1 MIRLERNII
10 SSWIDRNPMLHLKR
24 TGAYLKY
31 VATFWDTVFDTPLRD
46 IDQFRLYLADKNRCN
61 LTKREQAYAEQ
72 CREITYTVYAALVS
86 EALDS
91 EAPMNYEEIE
101 RRAEKLLQ
109 TTPPFPIIIDLRT
122 NPVSPAVGPCER
134 LCAAFRCWV
143 EVDTTCG
150 KIKIFGPGF
159 LGAIEGV
166 KKSRR
171 KERRPLRT
179 RSIPQM
185 PPVGTFS
192 RGRNRAFSDVP
203 FAISGSE

>member
-1 MIRLERNII
+1 MERNVV

-61 LTKREQAYAEQ
+61 LTKREQAYAER
-72 CREITYTVYAALVS
+72 CREITYTVYTALVS

-91 EAPMNYEEIE
+91 EAPMNIEEIE

-122 NPVSPAVGPCER
+122 NPVSPAVRRRVRFFRCGRAWIGVPKTAR
-134 LCAAFRCWV
+134 NWAAF
-143 EVDTTCG
+143 EQL
-150 KIKIFGPGF
+150 P
-159 LGAIEGV
+159 
-166 KKSRR
+166 
-171 KERRPLRT
+171 RT
-179 RSIPQM
+179 NEEA
-185 PPVGTFS
+185 G
-192 RGRNRAFSDVP
+192 
-203 FAISGSE
+203 